1 MTFDERCAAVAKLGF
16 TERQARFLT
25 TVMLHTGVCVPRQYA
40 RYCRIV
46 HGQKTRKF
54 FAKLVRLGYASVYDC
69 RHNRAQLYH
78 LNQRSLY
85 AAIGQATSRLQRPLP
100 LSQAI
105 HRLMVLDAIVEDPEV
120 VWLGAAEDKTT
131 HLTALTS
138 ITPEQ
143 LPHVTFGIGER
154 QTVRYFPDRLPI
166 GIHLAGRGVLVYVV
180 LDPTMND
187 FRLFLERHAA
197 VLRAL
202 PAWTVRV
209 VIPTQFQA
217 VQGMALKAKQ
227 AFFTQLV
234 VPAFSEARIEKIRQR
249 FKDVR
254 TQVYPFAFGPTDQYV
269 EDRDHLAAP
278 RYHALFKVWKTE
290 GDAALAGLAS
300 GVIQG
305 VFESGAGRIETLE
318 LGNRYGHLAP
328 LVAVA

>member
-46 HGQKTRKF
+46 HGQKTRTF
-54 FAKLVRLGYASVYDC
+54 FAKLVRLGYASMYDC

-78 LNQRSLY
+78 LNKRSLY
-85 AAIGQATSRLQRPLP
+85 AAVDQATSRLQRPLP

-105 HRLMVLDAIVEDPEV
+105 HRLMVLDAIVEDPEMI
-120 VWLGAAEDKTT
+120 WLGTAEDKTV
-131 HLTALTS
+131 HLTALTT
-138 ITPEQ
+138 IAPEE
-143 LPHVTFGIGER
+143 LPHVTSAAGDRRTF
-154 QTVRYFPDRLPI
+154 RYFPDRLPI
-166 GIHLAGRGVLVYVV
+166 GIHLAGRGVLVYVL
-180 LDPTMND
+180 LDPTLND

-209 VIPTQFQA
+209 VIPTQFQS
-217 VQGMALKAKQ
+217 VQDVALQAKQ

-234 VPAFSEARIEKIRQR
+234 VPALSPSKIERIRQR

-254 TQVYPFAFGPTDQYV
+254 TQVYPFDFGPTDHYM
-269 EDRDHLAAP
+269 EGRDQLAAP

-290 GDAALAGLAS
+290 GDAALAGLSS

>member
-54 FAKLVRLGYASVYDC
+54 FAKLVRLGYASMYDC

-78 LNQRSLY
+78 LNKRSIY
-85 AAIGQATSRLQRPLP
+85 AAIGQAISRLQRPLP
-100 LSQAI
+100 LKQAI
-105 HRLMVLDAIVEDPEV
+105 HRLMVLDAIVEDPEMI
-120 VWLGAAEDKTT
+120 WLGTAEDKTT

-138 ITPEQ
+138 IAPEE
-143 LPHVTFGIGER
+143 LPHVTSGIGER
-154 QTVRYFPDRLPI
+154 RTVRYFPDRLPI
-166 GIHLAGRGVLVYVV
+166 GIHLAGRGVIVYVV

-209 VIPTQFQA
+209 VIPTQFQSD
-217 VQGMALKAKQ
+217 MALKTKQ

-234 VPAFSEARIEKIRQR
+234 VPAFSPSKIESIPQR

-254 TQVYPFAFGPTDQYV
+254 TQVYPFDFGPTDQYV

-290 GDAALAGLAS
+290 GDAALVGLAS
-300 GVIQG
+300 GAIQAA
-305 VFESGAGRIETLE
+305 FESGAGQVETLE
-318 LGNRYGHLAP
+318 LGHRYGHLAP
-328 LVAVA
+328 LAGLS

>member
-1 MTFDERCAAVAKLGF
+1 MNFDERAAAVAKLGF

-54 FAKLVRLGYASVYDC
+54 FAKLVRRGYASMYDC

-78 LNQRSLY
+78 LNKRSLY
-85 AAIGQATSRLQRPLP
+85 AAIGLATSRLQRPLP

-105 HRLMVLDAIVEDPEV
+105 HRLMVMDAIVEDPEM
-120 VWLGAAEDKTT
+120 VWLGTAEDKTA

-138 ITPEQ
+138 ITPDE
-143 LPHVTFGIGER
+143 LPHVTSGNGER
-154 QTVRYFPDRLPI
+154 RTVRYFPDRLPI
-166 GIHLAGRGVLVYVV
+166 GIHLAGRGVLVYIV
-180 LDPTMND
+180 LDPTPGD

-202 PAWTVRV
+202 RAWTVRV
-209 VIPTQFQA
+209 VIPMHLQVITDLPQR
-217 VQGMALKAKQ
+217 VKQ

-234 VPAFSEARIEKIRQR
+234 VPAFSPARIDKVRQR

-254 TQVYPFAFGPTDQYV
+254 AQVYPFDFGPTDQYV
-269 EDRDHLAAP
+269 EDRDYLAAP
-278 RYHALFKVWKTE
+278 RYHVLFKVWKTE

-300 GVIQG
+300 GAIQAA
-305 VFESGAGRIETLE
+305 FESGAGQVETFE
-318 LGNRYGHLAP
+318 LGHRYGHLAP
-328 LVAVA
+328 LASVS

>member
-1 MTFDERCAAVAKLGF
+1 MTFDERCAAVVKLGF
-16 TERQARFLT
+16 TARQARFLT

-54 FAKLVRLGYASVYDC
+54 FAKLVRLGYASMFDC

-78 LNQRSLY
+78 VNKRSLY
-85 AAIGQATSRLQRPLP
+85 SAIGQARSPLQRPLP
-100 LSQAI
+100 LSRAV
-105 HRLMVLDAIVEDPEV
+105 HRLMVLDAIVEDPEM
-120 VWLGAAEDKTT
+120 VWLGTAEDKTI

-138 ITPEQ
+138 IAHEE
-143 LPHVTFGIGER
+143 LPHVTSGIGER
-154 QTVRYFPDRLPI
+154 RTVRYFPDRLPI
-166 GIHLAGRGVLVYVV
+166 GIHLAGRGVLAYVA

-209 VIPTQFQA
+209 VIPPQLQSD
-217 VQGMALKAKQ
+217 MALKAKQ

-234 VPAFSEARIEKIRQR
+234 VPAFSPSKIESIRQR

-254 TQVYPFAFGPTDQYV
+254 TQVYPFDFGPTDQYV

-290 GDAALAGLAS
+290 GDAALVGRAS
-300 GVIQG
+300 GAIQAA
-305 VFESGAGRIETLE
+305 FESGAGQIETLE
-318 LGNRYGHLAP
+318 LGHRYGHLSP
-328 LVAVA
+328 LASVS

>member
-1 MTFDERCAAVAKLGF
+1 MTFEERCDAVAKLGF

-54 FAKLVRLGYASVYDC
+54 FAKLVRLGYASMYDC

-78 LNQRSLY
+78 LNRRAVY

-100 LSQAI
+100 LSQAV
-105 HRLMVLDAIVEDPEV
+105 HRLMVLDAIVEDPEM
-120 VWLGAAEDKTT
+120 VWLGTTEDKTA
-131 HLTALTS
+131 HLTALTR
-138 ITPEQ
+138 ITPGE
-143 LPHVTFGIGER
+143 LPHVTAGNGER
-154 QTVRYFPDRLPI
+154 RTVRYFPDRLPI
-166 GIHLAGRGVLVYVV
+166 GIHMAGRGVLVYVV
-180 LDPTMND
+180 LDPTLND

-202 PAWTVRV
+202 RAWTVRV
-209 VIPTQFQA
+209 VIPMQLQVIEDLA
-217 VQGMALKAKQ
+217 QKVKQ
-227 AFFTQLV
+227 AFLTQLV
-234 VPAFSEARIEKIRQR
+234 VPAFSPSKIERIRQR

-254 TQVYPFAFGPTDQYV
+254 TQVYPFDFGPTDQYV
-269 EDRDHLAAP
+269 EDRDYLAAP
-278 RYHALFKVWKTE
+278 RYHVMFKVWKTE
-290 GDAALAGLAS
+290 GDAALAGLSS

-305 VFESGAGRIETLE
+305 AFESGAGRVETLE

>member
-1 MTFDERCAAVAKLGF
+1 MTFDERCAAVVKLGF

-54 FAKLVRLGYASVYDC
+54 CAKLVRLGYASMYDC

-78 LNQRSLY
+78 LNKRSIY

-100 LSQAI
+100 LNQAI
-105 HRLMVLDAIVEDPEV
+105 HRLMVLDAIVEDPDM
-120 VWLGAAEDKTT
+120 VWLGTAEDKAA

-138 ITPEQ
+138 IAREE
-143 LPHVTFGIGER
+143 LPHVTSGIGER
-154 QTVRYFPDRLPI
+154 RTVRNFPDRLPI

-180 LDPTMND
+180 LEPTMND
-187 FRLFLERHAA
+187 FRQFLERHAA

-209 VIPTQFQA
+209 VVPTQFQSD
-217 VQGMALKAKQ
+217 MALKAKQ
-227 AFFTQLV
+227 AFVTQLV
-234 VPAFSEARIEKIRQR
+234 VPACSPSKVERIRQR

-254 TQVYPFAFGPTDQYV
+254 TQVYSFDFGPTDQYV

-290 GDAALAGLAS
+290 GDAALAGLTS
-300 GVIQG
+300 GAIQAA
-305 VFESGAGRIETLE
+305 FESGAGQIETLG
-318 LGNRYGHLAP
+318 LGSRYGHLSP
-328 LVAVA
+328 LALVS

>member
-1 MTFDERCAAVAKLGF
+1 MNFDERCAAVAKLGF

-54 FAKLVRLGYASVYDC
+54 FAKLVRLGYASMYDC

-78 LNQRSLY
+78 LNKRSLY
-85 AAIGQATSRLQRPLP
+85 AAIGQGSSRLQRPLP
-100 LSQAI
+100 LSQAV
-105 HRLMVLDAIVEDPEV
+105 HRLMVLDAIVEDPEI
-120 VWLGAAEDKTT
+120 VWLGTAEDKAA
-131 HLTALTS
+131 HLTALTG
-138 ITPEQ
+138 ITPEA
-143 LPHVTFGIGER
+143 LPHVTSGVGER
-154 QTVRYFPDRLPI
+154 RTVRYFPDRLPF
-166 GIHLAGRGVLVYVV
+166 GIHPAGRGVLVYVV
-180 LDPTMND
+180 LDSTLND

-202 PAWTVRV
+202 RAWTVRV
-209 VIPTQFQA
+209 VIPMQLQ
-217 VQGMALKAKQ
+217 VIEDLGQEVKQ

-234 VPAFSEARIEKIRQR
+234 VPAFSPARIEKIRQR

-254 TQVYPFAFGPTDQYV
+254 TQVYPFDFGPTDQYI

-290 GDAALAGLAS
+290 GDAALSGLAS
-300 GVIQG
+300 GVIHAA
-305 VFESGAGRIETLE
+305 VESGAGQVETLD
-318 LGNRYGHLAP
+318 LGHRYGHLAP
-328 LVAVA
+328 LATVS